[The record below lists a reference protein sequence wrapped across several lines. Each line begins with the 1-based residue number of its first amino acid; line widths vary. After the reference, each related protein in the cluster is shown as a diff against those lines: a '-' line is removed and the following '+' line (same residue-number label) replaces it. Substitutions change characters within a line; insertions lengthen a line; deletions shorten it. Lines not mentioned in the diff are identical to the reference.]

1 MAKRGSRMGKS
12 ETIQLRLN
20 PLSKWAL
27 ELAAGRERRS
37 LSSFIEWATEKLIR
51 ELHGAFKQ
59 GRDISVWEVAEKCW
73 HPDPIW
79 RLVRLASDYPELL
92 TFNDRAQWQAVLL
105 MVSIE
110 QNIEP
115 KKPVGGFMVD
125 VEWLPAMHKVWP
137 YIVGNAENLD
147 MDEVRRLYLEAR
159 ESCRA

>member
-1 MAKRGSRMGKS
+1 
-12 ETIQLRLN
+12 
-20 PLSKWAL
+20 
-27 ELAAGRERRS
+27 
-37 LSSFIEWATEKLIR
+37 
-51 ELHGAFKQ
+51 
-59 GRDISVWEVAEKCW
+59 
-73 HPDPIW
+73 
-79 RLVRLASDYPELL
+79 
-92 TFNDRAQWQAVLL
+92 